1 MVRVIDRIK
10 VAKQALATLEELLDI
25 EDVSL
30 IISDAAIKRLNILL
44 RPFGRL
50 LGTI

>member
-25 EDVSL
+25 EEYKYNYINLST
-30 IISDAAIKRLNILL
+30 N
-44 RPFGRL
+44 
-50 LGTI
+50 T